1 MQGFTLSPYIV
12 KYYSLSSWNR
22 GRGGCVHYGQSNAKS
37 CLNRLGVNSL
47 LDKTVVCCAKYDRLP
62 LRFNFQVLPKR
73 LWDWLSVRCAI
84 RDLYR
89 QVLITV
95 WLRTKFCWGL
105 CRGVAEDFIYCPSK
119 AKVYEAVCCG
129 VAWEFNIGLQK
140 WSLMRLFVAAGWC
153 GCHSKEALEEPYEL
167 FLTY

>member
-1 MQGFTLSPYIV
+1 MCTLWAIGCKVLLKIDWELIV
-12 KYYSLSSWNR
+12 CWIKPSFAALSI
-22 GRGGCVHYGQSNAKS
+22 
-37 CLNRLGVNSL
+37 
-47 LDKTVVCCAKYDRLP
+47 DRLP
-62 LRFNFQVLPKR
+62 LRFNLQVLPKR

-105 CRGVAEDFIYCPSK
+105 CRRVAEDFIYCPSK
-119 AKVYEAVCCG
+119 AKVYEAVCGG

-153 GCHSKEALEEPYEL
+153 GCHSKEALEAPYES